1 MCQSLKRITFPD
13 RMVRFGEWAF
23 YENESLQSVCIPEGV
38 TTIPSSAFARCHN
51 LTCVIMPGSLQ
62 TICGGAFSQCHKLTD
77 VTIPDGVTVIE
88 TGAFYCVCLKMVTAG
103 ALVGALVG
111 AVIAAGAILTGGAAI
126 GGIVAAIGSGALVG
140 SISGKLLSLMPCICA
155 CLTKPNRWTM
165 VKDTVL
171 LQNQK
176 ALMPDAKLNC
186 LLGGMVSIILPQ
198 IEIVLDALALSNCAY
213 NVDDENSPR
222 YKDNAEIPNGWTEI
236 KDLEKEFGT
245 KIETPLTNSL
255 NGFKA
260 KLFKN
265 GDMYILAFAGTE
277 LRDDE
282 GNFNQ
287 KDAVTDG
294 RQAFGLDD
302 KEDGQY
308 ANAVSLSNE
317 ISSKIE
323 EENEKGDN
331 KKLIITG
338 HSLGGGLATIGGSV
352 TGANTYTF
360 NAAGV
365 HEQTFKDQEVD
376 IENTQHIQ
384 AYYSDKDPLNIVQ
397 NHRSILMALLA
408 SSKCG
413 FLSFL
418 GSGIFLTNS
427 LPQVSGQKIGIE
439 TDCSLLSGHS
449 LMESKLKE
457 TLMAEQKNTPDVK
470 VYTEYE

>member
-1 MCQSLKRITFPD
+1 MND
-13 RMVRFGEWAF
+13 RMDGNF
-23 YENESLQSVCIPEGV
+23 Y
-38 TTIPSSAFARCHN
+38 
-51 LTCVIMPGSLQ
+51 
-62 TICGGAFSQCHKLTD
+62 
-77 VTIPDGVTVIE
+77 
-88 TGAFYCVCLKMVTAG
+88 CLKMVTAG

-111 AVIAAGAILTGGAAI
+111 AVIAAGAILTGGVAI

-213 NVDDENSPR
+213 NVDNENSPR

-245 KIETPLTNSL
+245 KIETPLTNPL

-277 LRDDE
+277 LKDDE
-282 GNFNQ
+282 GNFNL
-287 KDAVTDG
+287 KDAITDG
-294 RQAFGLDD
+294 KQAFGLDD
-302 KEDGQY
+302 KEEGQY
-308 ANAVSLSNE
+308 VDAVYLSNA
-317 ISSKIE
+317 IGSKIE
-323 EENEKGDN
+323 EDNEKGGD

-338 HSLGGGLATIGGSV
+338 HSLGGGLATIGGAK
-352 TGANTYTF
+352 TGAETYTF

-365 HEQTFKDQEVD
+365 HEQTFKDQNVG
-376 IENTQHIQ
+376 IENTRHIQ

-457 TLMAEQKNTPDVK
+457 DLMAEQKNTPDIQ

>member
-1 MCQSLKRITFPD
+1 MAREFLIDGNWLICSEGTCMQRIQVNSQSTIYAHGKLVATMND
-13 RMVRFGEWAF
+13 RMDGNF
-23 YENESLQSVCIPEGV
+23 Y
-38 TTIPSSAFARCHN
+38 
-51 LTCVIMPGSLQ
+51 
-62 TICGGAFSQCHKLTD
+62 
-77 VTIPDGVTVIE
+77 
-88 TGAFYCVCLKMVTAG
+88 CLKMVTAG
-103 ALVGALVG
+103 ALVGAIVG
-111 AVIAAGAILTGGAAI
+111 AVVAAGAIITGGAAI
-126 GGIVAAIGSGALVG
+126 GGIVAAIGSGALIG

-198 IEIVLDALALSNCAY
+198 IEIVLDALALSYCAY
-213 NVDDENSPR
+213 NVDNKNSPR
-222 YKDNAEIPNGWTEI
+222 YKDNAKIPNDWTEI
-236 KDLEKEFGT
+236 KDFKKEFGDE
-245 KIETPLTNSL
+245 IAAVLINSQ

-260 KLFKN
+260 KLFKKKN
-265 GDMYILAFAGTE
+265 TYVLAFAGTE
-277 LRDDE
+277 LKDDNE
-282 GNFNQ
+282 KFDK

-294 RQAFGLDD
+294 MQALGLDD

-308 ANAVSLSNE
+308 ANAVKLSR
-317 ISSKIE
+317 KI
-323 EENEKGDN
+323 NQKIMVDN
-331 KKLIITG
+331 KNADKDKKKLIITG
-338 HSLGGGLATIGGSV
+338 HSLGGGLATVGGAK
-352 TGANTYTF
+352 TGAETYTF

-365 HEQTFKDQEVD
+365 HEQTFKDQNVG
-376 IENTQHIQ
+376 IENTRHIQ

-457 TLMAEQKNTPDVK
+457 ALMGEQKNTPDIK
-470 VYTEYE
+470 VYTEHE